1 MSEIKRAPITTY
13 DDDGEKLEAFDANHT
28 LSDIA
33 RWICENPTDAEEL
46 VRIISEMLA
55 KTDGMVMQ

>member
-1 MSEIKRAPITTY
+1 MSEIKRQPIVIY
-13 DDDGEKLEAFDANHT
+13 DADGEKMEAFDANHT
-28 LSDIA
+28 LADIA
-33 RWICENPTDAEEL
+33 RWVCENEADAEEL